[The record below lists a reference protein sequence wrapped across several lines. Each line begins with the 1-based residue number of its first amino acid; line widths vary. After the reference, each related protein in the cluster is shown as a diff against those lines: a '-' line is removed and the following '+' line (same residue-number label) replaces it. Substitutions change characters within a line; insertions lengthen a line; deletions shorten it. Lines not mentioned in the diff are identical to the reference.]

1 MLVTEAERNEG
12 AAGRRRGV
20 TETRAE
26 GPGHGRKRDRGHGR
40 KRDRGHGRKRDRDTG
55 GSRRWGGRGV
65 NEREPGWIGHG
76 GVEEWRQ
83 GTETHG

>member
-26 GPGHGRKRDRGHGR
+26 
-40 KRDRGHGRKRDRDTG
+40 DRDTG
-55 GSRRWGGRGV
+55 ARGTGDTGA
-65 NEREPGWIGHG
+65 R
-76 GVEEWRQ
+76 
-83 GTETHG
+83 GTGTRAEADDGEAEG